1 MRSKL
6 LLLSCFIS
14 FTISAVSQF
23 TLATMQQEPYSDL
36 IFDKHVP
43 VMDKLICHRLY
54 ETLDKETTIIVQNK
68 AYLPFGVN
76 GVTYDLGNST
86 FLIQIVHQEKDEDR
100 WWTLLHEWAHVLQF
114 VEGELEEPINGPIKW
129 MGMPNDFSKPW
140 SERPWEIGAEEMAN
154 ELWEEY
160 LPFTNKPEGR
170 PRQK

>member
-1 MRSKL
+1 MKSKL
-6 LLLSCFIS
+6 LLISCFMT
-14 FTISAVSQF
+14 FVMSAICQF
-23 TLATMQQEPYSDL
+23 TFTSVTQEPYTDL
-36 IFDKHVP
+36 IFDKHMSVS
-43 VMDKLICHRLY
+43 DKLICHRLY
-54 ETLDKETTIIVQNK
+54 SALDKEVTIIIQNK

-86 FLIQIVHQEKDEDR
+86 YLIQLVYQDIDEER
-100 WWTLLHEWAHVLQF
+100 WWTLLHEWAHVFQF
-114 VEGELEEPINGPIKW
+114 VQGKLEEPVNGPIKW

-170 PRQK
+170 PRQR